1 MAKEANDNV
10 VKTTKKTVV
19 NEKTVTKKNEVAAK
33 STTKKTVEATTDKN
47 AVKKHF
53 QTPTETW
60 WGKLIVW
67 IIMFG
72 MVGLIILSF
81 ILAILKGTA

>member
-33 STTKKTVEATTDKN
+33 STTKKTVEATPDKN

>member
-1 MAKEANDNV
+1 MAK
-10 VKTTKKTVV
+10 KV
-19 NEKTVTKKNEVAAK
+19 NENVAKPKKVNVSKTKATKVSEENQGVSK
-33 STTKKTVEATTDKN
+33 S
-47 AVKKHF
+47 KKHF

-81 ILAILKGTA
+81 ILAVLEGTA

>member
-1 MAKEANDNV
+1 MAKESNENI

-19 NEKTVTKKNEVAAK
+19 TEKTVAKKPA
-33 STTKKTVEATTDKN
+33 SKKADDVTIDK
-47 AVKKHF
+47 VVSKKHF

>member
-1 MAKEANDNV
+1 MAKEAKDNI

-19 NEKTVTKKNEVAAK
+19 TEKTVTKKNAVAEK
-33 STTKKTVEATTDKN
+33 PKTKKTVETTTDKN
-47 AVKKHF
+47 AIKKHF